1 MRALV
6 QRLALVA
13 LMLALLAPR
22 AAAPTAG
29 STPARDAR
37 PTHPVPARRRA
48 TDISTQ
54 RNYFKLQPMLGC
66 ANVTRAA
73 LPAGAA
79 PACCT
84 VTSLDCA
91 KRCVASPDC
100 SAFRFAYYSDTQ
112 PSAADAP
119 PGALPGG
126 ASWSVCELLS
136 DVDVASCTPQLEIV
150 RAIFVNETKT
160 ISDISRYP
168 VWESPAAKGG
178 ATFFDMFWRSL
189 LPAQTEVW
197 QGLSVRVST
206 PDAASLLVN
215 RTTQSAFAAAVV
227 WATSALGCAT
237 FADVLSVNQSA
248 ATPATAQQ
256 AAGQADEVLVTL
268 QVQAVTGRYT
278 NASMAKH
285 IADVLASAEGEAA
298 LLTELLAGGFASP
311 IMLSISAGDGQ
322 PSALLP
328 SAATKCSAADSS
340 GAGFGTAVVVG
351 LAVGLGGA
359 LVLAAAAVL
368 LRRYELAPR
377 ACTPGGERGAAGH
390 DVFMSYRRVDLAVA
404 DAVHDKL
411 VLAGLRVFYD
421 RGGQMAGKPFEQELF
436 RAIHD
441 APCFAPI
448 ITLEMMRVLASHR
461 GDTVDYVLAELLVA
475 MHYARAGRVQL
486 IFPLLVGEWTKGSAA
501 SGGGERDYMPANP
514 TFLQLRESVPAV
526 VPAATLALVNSLFAA
541 AGEGET
547 LDADL
552 AAATVRELILGRGDE
567 ALVGVLEMTGCALS
581 GPEEQAGLVL
591 RHRYA
596 DRILLALAP
605 QQPPS
610 DSQQRKRA

>member
-6 QRLALVA
+6 QRLALAA

-29 STPARDAR
+29 ATPARDAR
-37 PTHPVPARRRA
+37 PTPHPVLARRRA
-48 TDISTQ
+48 TDISTL

-73 LPAGAA
+73 LPTGAA

-84 VTSLDCA
+84 ATSLDCA

-100 SAFRFAYYSDTQ
+100 NAFRFAYYSDTQ

-119 PGALPGG
+119 PGALPAG

-150 RAIFVNETKT
+150 RASA
-160 ISDISRYP
+160 ISMSIYDVARYP

-178 ATFFDMFWRSL
+178 ATFFDVFWRSL

-248 ATPATAQQ
+248 AAPATAQQ
-256 AAGQADEVLVTL
+256 AAGQAAEVLVTL

-278 NASMAKH
+278 NAYMAKH

-311 IMLSISAGDGQ
+311 ITLSISAGDGQ

-328 SAATKCSAADSS
+328 SAATKRNADSS
-340 GAGFGTAVVVG
+340 GGFGAAVVVG

-359 LVLAAAAVL
+359 LLVVLAAAAVL

-390 DVFMSYRRVDLAVA
+390 DVFMSYRRADLAVT

-421 RGGQMAGKPFEQELF
+421 RGGYLAGKPFATAIF
-436 RAIHD
+436 AAIRAAPVVSVIVTLDMVRAWAAHD
-441 APCFAPI
+441 AA
-448 ITLEMMRVLASHR
+448 E
-461 GDTVDYVLAELLVA
+461 VDYVLVELVLA
-475 MHYARAGRVQL
+475 MHFARRGSVRL
-486 IFPLLVGEWTKGSAA
+486 LYPLLVGEWSKTAA
-501 SGGGERDYMPANP
+501 AAGGGERDYMPANP

-596 DRILLALAP
+596 ERIVAALAP
-605 QQPPS
+605 QPSAQQQPR
-610 DSQQRKRA
+610 RK